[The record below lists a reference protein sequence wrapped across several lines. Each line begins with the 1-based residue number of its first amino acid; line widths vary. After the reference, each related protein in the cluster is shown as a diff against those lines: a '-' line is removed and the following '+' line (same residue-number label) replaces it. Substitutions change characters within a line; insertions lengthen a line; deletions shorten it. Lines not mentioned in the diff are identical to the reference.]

1 MTRTRSQSGKLSREK
16 GERFMRECVRI
27 LQDAGIGCQ
36 KRSQYRGAR
45 KDGCDIEMTDWWIE
59 CTHGKGADPR
69 VKYAQALRDQD
80 ERQASSCSWC
90 DGTVTGAHGE
100 RCAEALYRPI
110 VVLWKRDGMRGILAT
125 MQLGNVSSNHYP
137 DALVTM
143 SIDDW
148 IRIAKEAP

>member
-1 MTRTRSQSGKLSREK
+1 MTRTRSQSGALAREK

-45 KDGCDIEMTDWWIE
+45 KDGCDIEDTDWWIE

-69 VKYAQALRDQD
+69 VKYAQAVRDQD
-80 ERQASSCSWC
+80 RDAS
-90 DGTVTGAHGE
+90 DVE
-100 RCAEALYRPI
+100 IVYRPI
-110 VVLWKRDGMRGILAT
+110 VVLWKRHGMRGILAT
-125 MQLGNVSSNHYP
+125 MQLGNVSSTHYP

-143 SIDDW
+143 SIEDW